1 MSNYDTH
8 FLSTYNYI
16 YIYVLKFLGRIHS
29 AMVSKINTASRS
41 VTVEWYERGET
52 KGKEVELDHIIQL
65 NAEMN
70 QEQASLPKII
80 KQTSANPLS
89 RVSALNYLQFI
100 IHS

>member
-1 MSNYDTH
+1 M
-8 FLSTYNYI
+8 YI
-16 YIYVLKFLGRIHS
+16 FKFLGRIHS

-70 QEQASLPKII
+70 QEPAASLPKII
-80 KQTSANPLS
+80 KQISANPLS
-89 RVSALNYLQFI
+89 RVSTLN
-100 IHS
+100 